1 MSSNDRAFL
10 FSVLAV
16 ATLAVIG
23 AAVHTV
29 PWLRDNRADIS
40 LFLLMLLLI
49 ASEFTAALGLIAPY
63 IDRSTPAVESPDA
76 DDADLGID
84 GADHDGDVVC
94 PQCGEA
100 AREGVPTDPVPAH
113 YADIPV
119 PEWSHLDGT
128 QLCPVIGPDGYRP
141 ADPIRCRTS
150 LPESSETP

>member
-10 FSVLAV
+10 FGVLAV
-16 ATLAVIG
+16 VTLAVIG
-23 AAVHTV
+23 AAVHMV
-29 PWLRDNRADIS
+29 PWLRDNRTDIS

-49 ASEFTAALGLIAPY
+49 ASGFTAALGLIAPY
-63 IDRSTPAVESPDA
+63 IDRSTPGMDSPDA
-76 DDADLGID
+76 D
-84 GADHDGDVVC
+84 GADHDAEMVC

-100 AREGVPTDPVPAH
+100 AREGVPTDLVPAH

-141 ADPIRCRTS
+141 ADPIRIRTS
-150 LPESSETP
+150 LPESSETL